1 MTRLSALLVLT
12 LALLSA
18 AAPAHAQPS
27 PSVALA
33 EIREMILYARYDEAI
48 AAAQSFLER
57 EGLAARDRNIG
68 LEVLATAHLANRDQ
82 ENADRVLGELYRR
95 DPGHRLTDGDAS
107 PFVQAA
113 FQRAR
118 ERLPETIAVT
128 LAHTPPSIEGRE
140 SPLIEVGVSE
150 GVEAVQEVRLA
161 YRTNDSP
168 RFARLVMNLDEDGVA
183 RGRVPLVGAPNAAQ
197 TVQYFILA
205 LAPSGTPLAQ
215 VGDEAEPLEL
225 TIPPAVQDD
234 VRAIAVP
241 EEEDDEVDEG
251 GSLWW
256 VGLLVGIVAIGA
268 GVGIG
273 LALRE
278 DAPDGTLG
286 NVSLR

>member
-1 MTRLSALLVLT
+1 
-12 LALLSA
+12 
-18 AAPAHAQPS
+18 
-27 PSVALA
+27 
-33 EIREMILYARYDEAI
+33 
-48 AAAQSFLER
+48 
-57 EGLAARDRNIG
+57 
-68 LEVLATAHLANRDQ
+68 
-82 ENADRVLGELYRR
+82 
-95 DPGHRLTDGDAS
+95 
-107 PFVQAA
+107 
-113 FQRAR
+113 
-118 ERLPETIAVT
+118 
-128 LAHTPPSIEGRE
+128 
-140 SPLIEVGVSE
+140 
-150 GVEAVQEVRLA
+150 
-161 YRTNDSP
+161 
-168 RFARLVMNLDEDGVA
+168 
-183 RGRVPLVGAPNAAQ
+183 PNAAQ

-268 GVGIG
+268 GVGVG